1 MNKII
6 ILGAGISGIS
16 CGYHLKEKKIESITY
31 EKNSSWG
38 GLCDNF
44 EINGF
49 RFDKF
54 IHLSFTKN
62 EYVKELFTKNI
73 KFKTHIPDPVNYYKG
88 IWLKHPAQNNLF
100 ELNVDAKVKILKDF
114 SLRKTVDTKNIKN
127 YEEWL
132 RAQYGDY
139 FAENF
144 PMEYTKKYWTVKASK
159 LETKWVGSRMYQ
171 PNIDEVLRGAMTDA
185 TPNTYYAKEMR
196 YPQKGGYKEYL
207 NYMVKDLD
215 INLNKEAICIDTKNK
230 LIKFIDGTNE
240 KYIEL
245 ISSIPLSKLCEIIK
259 DIPSKVFQASKKLK
273 WTSGALISLG
283 FNKSNIPKNLW
294 FYIYDKEIKASR
306 IYSPSM
312 KSSDNVPK
320 GCSSM
325 QAEIYFSKENP
336 LDVDLNEL
344 LESEIKNY
352 IQMGLFKEE
361 DLIVKDI
368 RVEKYANIIFDHEIY
383 KNRKIVH
390 DYLDKI
396 GVGYIGRFGEW
407 DYLWSDQS
415 LLSGK
420 RGAEDVIYNSNTKI

>member
-16 CGYHLKEKKIESITY
+16 CGYHLKEKKIESIIY

-88 IWLKHPAQNNLF
+88 VWLKHPAQNNLF
-100 ELNVDAKVKILKDF
+100 ELNVDEKVKILKDF
-114 SLRKTVDTKNIKN
+114 SLRKIVDTKHIKN
-127 YEEWL
+127 YEGWL

-144 PMEYTKKYWTVKASK
+144 PMEYTKKYWTVKASE
-159 LETKWVGSRMYQ
+159 LEIKWVGSRMYQ
-171 PNIDEVLRGAMTDA
+171 PNIEEVLRGAMTDE

-215 INLNKEAICIDTKNK
+215 VNLNKEAICVDKKNK
-230 LIKFIDGTNE
+230 LVRFSDGSAENYSE
-240 KYIEL
+240 I
-245 ISSIPLSKLCEIIK
+245 ISSIPLPRLCEIIK
-259 DIPSKVFQASKKLK
+259 DIPPKVLKASKKLK
-273 WTSGALISLG
+273 WTSGVLISLG
-283 FNKSNIPKNLW
+283 FNKRDIPKNLW

-306 IYSPSM
+306 IYSPSL
-312 KSSDNVPK
+312 KVAENAPEGHSSI
-320 GCSSM
+320 
-325 QAEIYFSKENP
+325 QAEIYFSKDNP
-336 LDVDLNEL
+336 LETSLDKL
-344 LESEIKNY
+344 LESEIKKY
-352 IQMGLFKEE
+352 IQMGLFRAD

-368 RVEKYANIIFDHEIY
+368 RIEKYANVIFNHEIY
-383 KNRKIVH
+383 ENRKIVH
-390 DYLDKI
+390 DYLNKI
-396 GVGYIGRFGEW
+396 GVKYIGRFGEW

-420 RGAEDVIYNSNTKI
+420 KLVEEICEGIKND